1 MLTTLL
7 ITVIIL
13 VVCVALLAVKI
24 LIKKDGRFPDLHVGG
39 NRALVARGITCA
51 RTQDRERLKH
61 KSLAERLKE
70 IEV

>member
-1 MLTTLL
+1 MLITLL

-13 VVCVALLAVKI
+13 VVCVSLLSIKI
-24 LIKKDGRFPDLHVGG
+24 LCKKDGKFPNLHVGG
-39 NRALVARGITCA
+39 NKELVARGITCA

-61 KSLAERLKE
+61 KTLAERLKE